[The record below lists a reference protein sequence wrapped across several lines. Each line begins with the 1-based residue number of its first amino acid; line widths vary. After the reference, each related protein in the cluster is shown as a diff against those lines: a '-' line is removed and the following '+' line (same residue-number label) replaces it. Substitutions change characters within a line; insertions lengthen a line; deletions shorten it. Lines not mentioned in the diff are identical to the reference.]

1 MSDQKEVDLFFER
14 YCDALKSGITVEDF
28 IEKHEYRT
36 KSKYNQLF
44 DRAVMKVIKKKK
56 IVILKPLPSKPKPT
70 IDPSSFDKHLEELD
84 IKSY

>member
-28 IEKHEYRT
+28 IEKYEYRT

-70 IDPSSFDKHLEELD
+70 IDSSSFDKHLEELD